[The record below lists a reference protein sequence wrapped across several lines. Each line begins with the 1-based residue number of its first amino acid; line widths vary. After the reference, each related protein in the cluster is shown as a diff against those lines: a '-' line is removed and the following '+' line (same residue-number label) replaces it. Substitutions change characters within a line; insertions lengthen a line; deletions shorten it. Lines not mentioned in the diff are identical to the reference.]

1 MQRCSINIPKKC
13 GCSCCVKARAASQ
26 TCSLSAESLLQ
37 QTAVHKAAFSSSIV
51 TLLEHRTNAD
61 AINGSPLISSQ
72 QEATAETNSQS
83 NNRLVM
89 VDFVDQMVDVS
100 VIVSNNGV

>member
-1 MQRCSINIPKKC
+1 MCPVSRKPFT
-13 GCSCCVKARAASQ
+13 AD
-26 TCSLSAESLLQ
+26 
-37 QTAVHKAAFSSSIV
+37 TAVHKAAFSSSIV